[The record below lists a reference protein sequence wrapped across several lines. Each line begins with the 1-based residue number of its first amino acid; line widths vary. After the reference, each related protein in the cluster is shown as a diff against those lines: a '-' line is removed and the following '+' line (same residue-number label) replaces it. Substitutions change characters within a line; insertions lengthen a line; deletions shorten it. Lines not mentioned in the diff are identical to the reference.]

1 MVEIIKN
8 LVEEDKYGIKCPY
21 SMNPVGI
28 TVHNTAN
35 SASADAE
42 VSYMISNN
50 NEVSYHFAVDENHA
64 VQGLPLNRNAWH
76 CGDGNGKGN
85 RKTIAVEIC
94 RSTSEDESLFDR
106 AEENAAELIA
116 ALCKEYGWTTDDI
129 YTHQHWTGKYCPH
142 KTLDRGWERFLDMVR
157 EKLGED
163 VEEPDTS
170 DSTEEPDD
178 MPSEDNQGDNSGESC
193 GTDGTDVN
201 VTYAAQLEDGT
212 ILPEVTNLEDYA
224 GIRGR
229 KIIGIAARV
238 DRGELKYQVHVLGGG
253 WLPYVTGCDWNDAAN
268 GYAGNGCVIDAL
280 RVYYSTPGDIIE
292 EAGYKKAKYRVAPVE
307 RDYYSWQCDDEMSN
321 GQDGYAG
328 MIGRPIDRV
337 QITIE

>member
-1 MVEIIKN
+1 MITITKN
-8 LVEEDKYGIKCPY
+8 LVSEDKYGIKCPY
-21 SMNPVGI
+21 AMEPVGI

-85 RKTIAVEIC
+85 RKTIAIEIC
-94 RSTSEDESLFDR
+94 RSTSDDESLFDR

-129 YTHQHWTGKYCPH
+129 YTHQHWNGKYCPH
-142 KTLDRGWERFLDMVR
+142 KTLDRGWERFLDMVVR

-163 VEEPDTS
+163 VG
-170 DSTEEPDD
+170 EPDD
-178 MPSEDNQGDNSGESC
+178 MPSEDNQGGDDSGESC

-201 VTYAAQLEDGT
+201 VTYAVQLEDGT

-229 KIIGIAARV
+229 KIIGIAAKA

-253 WLPYVTGCDWNDAAN
+253 WLPYVTGYDWDDAGN
-268 GYAGNGCVIDAL
+268 GYAGNGNVIDAL
-280 RVYYSTPGDIIE
+280 RVYYSTPDDIV
-292 EAGYKKAKYRVAPVE
+292 EADGYKKAKYRVAPAGGS
-307 RDYYSWQCDDEMSN
+307 YYSWQRDDETSN

-328 MIGRPIDRV
+328 MFGKPIDMV

>member
-1 MVEIIKN
+1 MITITKN
-8 LVEEDKYGIKCPY
+8 LVTEGKYGIKCPY
-21 SMNPVGI
+21 AMEPVGI

-85 RKTIAVEIC
+85 RKTIAIEIC

-142 KTLDRGWERFLDMVR
+142 KTLDRGWERFVNMVR

-163 VEEPDTS
+163 VG
-170 DSTEEPDD
+170 EPDD
-178 MPSEDNQGDNSGESC
+178 MPSEDNQGGDDS
-193 GTDGTDVN
+193 GTDVN
-201 VTYAAQLEDGT
+201 VTYAVQLEDGT

-229 KIIGIAARV
+229 KVVGIAARV

-268 GYAGNGCVIDAL
+268 GYAGNGRVIDAL
-280 RVYYSTPGDIIE
+280 RVYYSTPGDIV
-292 EAGYKKAKYRVAPVE
+292 EADGYKKAKYRVAPAGGN
-307 RDYYSWQCDDEMSN
+307 YYSWQCDDETSN

>member
-1 MVEIIKN
+1 MITITKN
-8 LVEEDKYGIKCPY
+8 LVSEDKYGIKCPY
-21 SMNPVGI
+21 AMEPVGI

-85 RKTIAVEIC
+85 RKTIAIEIC
-94 RSTSEDESLFDR
+94 RSTSDDESLFDR

-129 YTHQHWTGKYCPH
+129 YTHQHWNGKYCPH

-157 EKLGED
+157 EKLGG
-163 VEEPDTS
+163 
-170 DSTEEPDD
+170 DD
-178 MPSEDNQGDNSGESC
+178 SGESC
-193 GTDGTDVN
+193 GTDVN
-201 VTYAAQLEDGT
+201 VTYAVQLEDGT

-238 DRGELKYQVHVLGGG
+238 DRGELKYQAHVMGGG
-253 WLPYVTGCDWNDAAN
+253 WLPYVTGCDWSDAVN

-280 RVYYSTPGDIIE
+280 RVYYSTPGDIVE

-307 RDYYSWQCDDEMSN
+307 RDYYSWQCDDETSN

-328 MIGRPIDRV
+328 MIGKPIDRI
-337 QITIE
+337 QIVIE

>member
-1 MVEIIKN
+1 MITITKN
-8 LVEEDKYGIKCPY
+8 LVSEDKYGIKCPY
-21 SMNPVGI
+21 AMEPVGI

-85 RKTIAVEIC
+85 RKTIAIEIC

-142 KTLDRGWERFLDMVR
+142 KTLDRGWERFVNMVR

-163 VEEPDTS
+163 VG
-170 DSTEEPDD
+170 EPDD
-178 MPSEDNQGDNSGESC
+178 MPSEDNQGGDDS
-193 GTDGTDVN
+193 GTDVN
-201 VTYAAQLEDGT
+201 VTYAVQLEDGT

-224 GIRGR
+224 CIRGR
-229 KIIGIAARV
+229 KVVGIAARV

-268 GYAGNGCVIDAL
+268 GYAGNGRVIDAL
-280 RVYYSTPGDIIE
+280 RVYYSTPGDIV
-292 EAGYKKAKYRVAPVE
+292 EADGYKKAKYRVAPAGGN
-307 RDYYSWQCDDEMSN
+307 YYSWQCDDETSN

>member
-1 MVEIIKN
+1 MITITKN
-8 LVEEDKYGIKCPY
+8 LVSEDKYGIKCPY
-21 SMNPVGI
+21 AMEPVGI

-85 RKTIAVEIC
+85 RKTIAIEIC

-142 KTLDRGWERFLDMVR
+142 KTLDRGWERFVNMVR

-163 VEEPDTS
+163 VG
-170 DSTEEPDD
+170 EPDD
-178 MPSEDNQGDNSGESC
+178 MPSEDNQGGDDS
-193 GTDGTDVN
+193 GTDVN
-201 VTYAAQLEDGT
+201 VTYAVQLEDGT

-229 KIIGIAARV
+229 KVVGIAARV

-268 GYAGNGCVIDAL
+268 GYAGNGRVIDAL
-280 RVYYSTPGDIIE
+280 RVYYSTPGDIV
-292 EAGYKKAKYRVAPVE
+292 EADGYKKAKYRVAPAGGN
-307 RDYYSWQCDDEMSN
+307 YYSWQLDDETSN

-328 MIGRPIDRV
+328 MFGKPIDRV
-337 QITIE
+337 QIVIE

>member
-1 MVEIIKN
+1 MITITKN
-8 LVEEDKYGIKCPY
+8 LVSEDKYGIKCPY
-21 SMNPVGI
+21 AMEPVGI

-64 VQGLPLNRNAWH
+64 VQGLPLKRNAWH

-85 RKTIAVEIC
+85 RKTIAIEIC

-142 KTLDRGWERFLDMVR
+142 KTLDRGWERFVNMVR

-163 VEEPDTS
+163 VG
-170 DSTEEPDD
+170 EPDD
-178 MPSEDNQGDNSGESC
+178 MPSEDNQGGDDS
-193 GTDGTDVN
+193 GTDVN
-201 VTYAAQLEDGT
+201 VTYAVQLEDGT

-229 KIIGIAARV
+229 KVVGIAARV

-268 GYAGNGCVIDAL
+268 GYAGNGRVIDAL
-280 RVYYSTPGDIIE
+280 RVYYSTPGDIV
-292 EAGYKKAKYRVAPVE
+292 EADGYKKAKYRVAPAGGN
-307 RDYYSWQCDDEMSN
+307 YYSWQCDDETSN

>member
-1 MVEIIKN
+1 MITITKN
-8 LVEEDKYGIKCPY
+8 LVSEDKYGIKCPY
-21 SMNPVGI
+21 AMEPVGI
-28 TVHNTAN
+28 TVHNTGN
-35 SASADAE
+35 SASADNEIA
-42 VSYMISNN
+42 YMISNDR
-50 NEVSYHFAVDENHA
+50 EVSYHFAIDEGHA

-85 RKTIAVEIC
+85 RKTIAIEIC

-106 AEENAAELIA
+106 AEENTAELIA

-129 YTHQHWTGKYCPH
+129 YTHQHWNGKYCPH

-163 VEEPDTS
+163 VG
-170 DSTEEPDD
+170 EPDD
-178 MPSEDNQGDNSGESC
+178 MPSEDNQGGDDI
-193 GTDGTDVN
+193 GTDAN
-201 VTYAAQLEDGT
+201 VTYAVQLEDGT

-229 KIIGIAARV
+229 KIIGIAAKA

-253 WLPYVTGCDWNDAAN
+253 WLPYVTGYDWDDAGN

-280 RVYYSTPGDIIE
+280 RVYYSTPGDIV
-292 EAGYKKAKYRVAPVE
+292 EADGYKKAKYRVAPAGSN
-307 RDYYSWQCDDEMSN
+307 YYSWQNDDETSG

-328 MIGRPIDRV
+328 MFGKPIDRV

>member
-1 MVEIIKN
+1 MITITKN
-8 LVEEDKYGIKCPY
+8 LVSEDKYGIKCPY
-21 SMNPVGI
+21 TMNPVGI
-28 TVHNTAN
+28 TVHNTGN
-35 SASADAE
+35 SASADNEIA
-42 VSYMISNN
+42 YMISNDR
-50 NEVSYHFAVDENHA
+50 EVSYHIAVDEEHA

-94 RSTSEDESLFDR
+94 RSTSDDESLFDR

-129 YTHQHWTGKYCPH
+129 YTHQHFNGKYCPH

-163 VEEPDTS
+163 VG
-170 DSTEEPDD
+170 EPDD

-201 VTYAAQLEDGT
+201 VTYAVKLEDGT

-224 GIRGR
+224 GIHGR
-229 KIIGIAARV
+229 KIIGIAAKA
-238 DRGELKYQVHVLGGG
+238 DRGELKYQVHTVGGG
-253 WLPYVTGCDWNDAAN
+253 WLPYVTGYDWNDAVN

-280 RVYYSTPGDIIE
+280 RVYYSTPDDIVE
-292 EAGYKKAKYRVAPVE
+292 EYGYKKAKYRVAPVE
-307 RDYYSWQCDDEMSN
+307 RDYYSWQNDNETSG

-328 MIGRPIDRV
+328 MFGKPIDRV
-337 QITIE
+337 QIVIE

>member
-1 MVEIIKN
+1 MITITKN
-8 LVEEDKYGIKCPY
+8 LVSEDKYGIKCPY
-21 SMNPVGI
+21 AMEPVGI

-85 RKTIAVEIC
+85 RKTIAIEIC

-142 KTLDRGWERFLDMVR
+142 KTLDRGWERFVNMVR

-163 VEEPDTS
+163 VG
-170 DSTEEPDD
+170 EPDD
-178 MPSEDNQGDNSGESC
+178 MPSEDNQGGDDS
-193 GTDGTDVN
+193 GTDVN
-201 VTYAAQLEDGT
+201 VTYAVQLEDGT

-229 KIIGIAARV
+229 KVVGIAARV

-268 GYAGNGCVIDAL
+268 GYAGNGRVIDAL
-280 RVYYSTPGDIIE
+280 RVYYSTPGDIV
-292 EAGYKKAKYRVAPVE
+292 EADGYKKAKYRVAPAGGN
-307 RDYYSWQCDDEMSN
+307 YYSWQCDDETSN

>member
-21 SMNPVGI
+21 AMEPVGI
-28 TVHNTAN
+28 TVHNTGN

-129 YTHQHWTGKYCPH
+129 YTHQHWNDKYCPH

-163 VEEPDTS
+163 VEEPD
-170 DSTEEPDD
+170 D
-178 MPSEDNQGDNSGESC
+178 MPSEDNQGNNSGESC

-201 VTYAAQLEDGT
+201 VTYAVQLEDGT
-212 ILPEVTNLEDYA
+212 ILPEVSNLEDYA
-224 GIRGR
+224 GIRGK

-238 DRGELKYQVHVLGGG
+238 DRGELKYQVHILDIG
-253 WLPYVTGCDWNDAAN
+253 WLPYVTGCDWDDTVN

-280 RVYYSTPGDIIE
+280 RVYYSTPDDIV
-292 EAGYKKAKYRVAPVE
+292 EADGYKKAKYRVAPVE
-307 RDYYSWQCDDEMSN
+307 RDYYSWQHDNETSDE
-321 GQDGYAG
+321 QDGYAG
-328 MIGRPIDRV
+328 MFGMPIDRV
-337 QITIE
+337 QIVIE